1 MITAIAVDD
10 EPVALDIIRL
20 HADKVPF
27 LELKQVFHSAK
38 DALIYLNKNPVDI
51 VFLDIHMPDMT
62 GLEIAE
68 LIGEHQQIIFTTAY
82 AAHAVKGF
90 DLAATDFLLKPINYS
105 RFLQAC
111 KLAEK
116 RVESEPKDSPV
127 SDPDVLFVKDGY
139 HWVSVP
145 IEQIIYLKA
154 EDNYISLVEKH
165 KRTLTRI
172 TMQEISNKLP
182 AKQFIRVHK
191 SYIIALAAIEK
202 LEQHQ
207 VTVAGEKIPLSKS
220 YKAELFQRL
229 SL

>member
-38 DALIYLNKNPVDI
+38 DALAYLNKNAVDL
-51 VFLDIHMPDMT
+51 VFLDIRMPDIT
-62 GLEIAE
+62 GLEMAE
-68 LIGEHQQIIFTTAY
+68 LINEQQQVIFTTAY
-82 AAHAVKGF
+82 SEHALKGF
-90 DLAATDFLLKPINYS
+90 DLAATDYLLKPISYS

-111 KLAEK
+111 KLAEQ
-116 RVESEPKDSPV
+116 RIGAGPRDTAGPEA
-127 SDPDVLFVKDGY
+127 LFVKDSY
-139 HWVSVP
+139 HWAKVL
-145 IEQIIYLKA
+145 IDQIIYIKA
-154 EDNYISLVEKH
+154 EDNYISLVEKS
-165 KRTLTRI
+165 KRTLTRM
-172 TMQEISNKLP
+172 TLQEISSRLP
-182 AKQFIRVHK
+182 ARQFMQIHK

-207 VTVAGEKIPLSKS
+207 VTVAGEKIPLSKA
-220 YKAELFQRL
+220 YKGELFQKL

>member
-27 LELKQVFHSAK
+27 LELKQVFHGAK
-38 DALIYLNKNPVDI
+38 DALTYLNNNPVDL

-62 GLEIAE
+62 GLELAE
-68 LIGEHQQIIFTTAY
+68 LISEHQQIIFTTAY
-82 AAHAVKGF
+82 AEHALKGF
-90 DLAATDFLLKPINYS
+90 DLAATDYLLKPISYS

-111 KLAEK
+111 KLAEQ
-116 RVESEPKDSPV
+116 RIGSAP
-127 SDPDVLFVKDGY
+127 PDTEALFVKDSY
-139 HWVSVP
+139 HWVKVP
-145 IEQIIYLKA
+145 IDQITYIKA
-154 EDNYISLVEKH
+154 EDNYISMVEKN
-165 KRTLTRI
+165 KRTLTRM
-172 TMQEISNKLP
+172 TLQEISSRLP
-182 AKQFIRVHK
+182 ARQFMQIHK

-207 VTVAGEKIPLSKS
+207 VTVAGEKIPLSKA
-220 YKAELFQRL
+220 YKGELFQRL